1 MLSRRPTHRRPT
13 VQPRTRPARAA
24 RRRPLRPAAALAAAL
39 ALTGLLPGTALA
51 GGPPGGRPSLD
62 RELRALVN
70 APGGPPGAIVVLR
83 YGDRTEVHRA
93 GTAEVGTGRPPRIT
107 DHMRIA
113 SAAKAFSGAVTL
125 RLVDRGVLGLDDTIG
140 ERLPDLPAAWHAVT
154 LRQLLQHTSGL
165 PDYSDSAGFR
175 AVITADP
182 HHVFDP
188 HHLLDYV
195 FGQPLAFTPGTQ
207 YQYSNSDNIA
217 AALMAE
223 AATGRPYEELLAR
236 LVYRPIGLR
245 ETSLPRGYELPEP
258 YLHGYDVVPPDPPED
273 VSTLFGASGA
283 WASGGIV
290 STPAD
295 LSAFI
300 RAYGGDGFLKP
311 STRRQQTAFVPGSS
325 EPAGPGTNAA
335 GLALFRYTT
344 RCGTVYGHTGNTAG
358 YTQLM
363 VATPDGSRAL
373 TFSVTEQISQSTR
386 PVLLEQLRAVQEDF
400 VCRLLNGPGH

>member
-1 MLSRRPTHRRPT
+1 M
-13 VQPRTRPARAA
+13 QPSPRPARTC
-24 RRRPLRPAAALAAAL
+24 RRPLRPAAVLAAAL

-51 GGPPGGRPSLD
+51 GGRGGGQDGGRPSLD
-62 RELRALVN
+62 RALRELVT
-70 APGGPPGAIVVLR
+70 APGGPPGAIAVLR

-93 GTAEVGTGRPPRIT
+93 GTAEVGTGRRPRIT

-125 RLVDRGVLGLDDTIG
+125 RLVDRGALGLDDTIG

-165 PDYSDSAGFR
+165 PDYSDSAAFR

-195 FGQPLAFTPGTQ
+195 FGQPLGFAPGTQ
-207 YQYSNSDNIA
+207 YRYSNSDNIA

-236 LVYRPIGLR
+236 LVNRPLGLR
-245 ETSLPRGYELPEP
+245 ETTLPRGYELPEP

-311 STRRQQTAFVPGSS
+311 STRQQQTDWVPGAS

-344 RCGTVYGHTGNTAG
+344 RCGVVYGHTGNTAG
-358 YTQLM
+358 YTQFAA
-363 VATPDGSRAL
+363 ATPDGRRSV
-373 TFSVTEQISQSTR
+373 TVSVTEQISQSTR
-386 PVLLEQLRAVQEDF
+386 PALLVQLRAVEEDF

>member
-1 MLSRRPTHRRPT
+1 MLG
-13 VQPRTRPARAA
+13 
-24 RRRPLRPAAALAAAL
+24 LA
-39 ALTGLLPGTALA
+39 PGVATA
-51 GGPPGGRPSLD
+51 GGRPDDRPGLE
-62 RELRALVN
+62 RELRELVT
-70 APGGPPGAIVVLR
+70 APGGPPGAIAVLR
-83 YGDRTEVHRA
+83 YGDRTEVYRA
-93 GTAEVGTGRPPRIT
+93 GTAEIGTGRPPRST

-125 RLVDRGVLGLDDTIG
+125 RLVDRGALGLDDTIG

-165 PDYSDSAGFR
+165 PDYSASAAFR

-195 FGQPLAFTPGTQ
+195 FDQGLAFTPGTQ
-207 YQYSNSDNIA
+207 YRYSNSDNIA

-236 LVYRPIGLR
+236 LVSRPLGLR
-245 ETSLPRGYELPEP
+245 ETTLPRGYELPEP
-258 YLHGYDVVPPDPPED
+258 YLHGYEVVPPDPPED

-295 LSAFI
+295 LSSFI
-300 RAYGGDGFLKP
+300 RAYGGDRFLKP
-311 STRRQQTAFVPGSS
+311 ATRRQQVAFVPGAS

-358 YTQLM
+358 YTQLAA
-363 VATPDGSRAL
+363 ATPDGRRAL
-373 TFSVTEQISQSTR
+373 TVSVTEQISQSTR
-386 PVLLEQLRAVQEDF
+386 PALLARLRAVQEDF
-400 VCRLLNGPGH
+400 VCRLLTGPGH